1 MIRNVCSGSTYIKIR
16 RIQRKFSWPLHK
28 DDTLICAFMHIS
40 VFNRYKV
47 SAGKDEKVLEM
58 DDSNSCTAMSV
69 YLMLPNC
76 TLKNG

>member
-1 MIRNVCSGSTYIKIR
+1 MIRSVCSGSTYIKIR

-40 VFNRYKV
+40 VLNGYKV

-58 DDSNSCTAMSV
+58 DDSESCTAMSV

>member
-1 MIRNVCSGSTYIKIR
+1 MFVLAAHILKLEGYKES
-16 RIQRKFSWPLHK
+16 FMAPAK

-69 YLMLPNC
+69 YLMLPDC